1 MQGTPN
7 ESSQFFIIDL
17 LGASDISPI
26 DLWCWH
32 KQLTVDFSADC
43 LSLMSVNMETP
54 AHVTEE
60 IKEPET
66 HSNKKDGKRLILRI
80 LLH

>member
-1 MQGTPN
+1 
-7 ESSQFFIIDL
+7 
-17 LGASDISPI
+17 
-26 DLWCWH
+26 
-32 KQLTVDFSADC
+32 
-43 LSLMSVNMETP
+43 MSVNMETP